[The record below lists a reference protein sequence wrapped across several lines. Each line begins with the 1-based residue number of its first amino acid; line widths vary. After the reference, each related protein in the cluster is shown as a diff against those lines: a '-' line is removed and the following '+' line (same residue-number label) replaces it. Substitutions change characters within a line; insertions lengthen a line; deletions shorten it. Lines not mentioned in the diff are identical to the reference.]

1 MEVDMENKVARK
13 QYVSKECFV
22 CGTENIAGLKAK
34 FFELENGELVGIFTA
49 QDMHQSYPNRL
60 HGGISAALLDET
72 IGRAMM
78 LEEPD
83 TWGVTV
89 ELNLKYKKPVP
100 LNEELKVIARP
111 LRNSRKIFE
120 GEGEIVLSNGEV
132 AVTAYAKYVKMPV
145 SKISEDIDNI
155 DDFMYYEEDKGPEY
169 IEY

>member
-1 MEVDMENKVARK
+1 MENKVTRK
-13 QYVSKECFV
+13 QYVSKDCFI
-22 CGTENIAGLKAK
+22 CGTENIAGLKVK
-34 FFELENGELVGIFTA
+34 FYELENGEVAGIFTA

-60 HGGISAALLDET
+60 HGGVSAAILDET
-72 IGRAMM
+72 IGRTMM

-83 TWGVTV
+83 AWGVTV

-120 GEGEIVLSNGEV
+120 GEGEIILSSGEV
-132 AVTAYAKYVKMPV
+132 AVIAYAKYVKMPIN
-145 SKISEDIDNI
+145 KISEDLGSI
-155 DDFMYYEEDKGPEY
+155 DDFMYYEEDNGPEY